1 MESRVKRIL
10 SPICLYLFLIR
21 YFSFEFRSSQL
32 PDIKITRKVPLSIR
46 IFDDEC
52 DCQVRGLCST
62 PDGRIIV
69 ADCNNKKIKLFDQNG
84 LYLAAHIFPLLHSFH
99 MHICVVDNAEVIAH
113 VLEETGARLYIFDI
127 KDNLFL
133 VKENNPMWNG
143 GFLLSI
149 SSYLDKIV
157 KTGTTFGGNAVTL
170 TDRRGEDYWSR
181 SKFTDGQHLFGLPQF
196 SVCYLDNNKPVIV
209 ITDSIKN
216 TITKL
221 DGETGE
227 ILNIISDDDSPFDV
241 AVDADRGI
249 LYVCKRNMRRVGVY
263 TTDLAIDNQ
272 RILLTHVDG
281 LCDMPR
287 YTTFNSFN
295 RTLLISNE
303 SLAGGNYLDC
313 YQIDYE

>member
-1 MESRVKRIL
+1 MMKIVAK
-10 SPICLYLFLIR
+10 YLIFIR

-32 PDIKITRKVPLSIR
+32 PDIKITRKVPLGIR
-46 IFDDEC
+46 VFDDEC

-84 LYLAAHIFPLLHSFH
+84 LYLAAHIFPLLHSFQI
-99 MHICVVDNAEVIAH
+99 HICVVDNAEVIAH

-133 VKENNPMWNG
+133 VKENNQMWHG

-149 SSYLDKIV
+149 SSCLDKIV

-170 TDRRGEDYWSR
+170 TDRRGEDYWSK
-181 SKFTDGQHLFGLPQF
+181 SKSTDGQHLFGLPQF
-196 SVCYLDNNKPVIV
+196 SACYLENNKPVIV

-216 TITKL
+216 TIFKL

-227 ILNIISDDDSPFDV
+227 ILKSISHDAPPFDV

-249 LYVCKRNMRRVGVY
+249 LYVCKCHIRQVCVY

-272 RILLTHVDG
+272 RTLLTHVDG

-295 RTLLISNE
+295 RTLLISSE

-313 YQIDYE
+313 YQINYE